1 MAMASFEDAI
11 NRNIDEF
18 EKKIEYDF
26 KNREYIQIAL
36 THSSF
41 ANEHKQFKY
50 NERLEFLGDSVLGLV
65 ISDYL
70 FNERKDLPEGKLTKL
85 RANVVCEESLSR
97 VAKKLDV
104 GNFLF
109 LGKGEKICGGRERD
123 SILADATEAIIA
135 AIYLDGGIECAK
147 DFILSNLR
155 DVISNTV
162 DGNIFRDYKT
172 ILQEIIQ
179 KKNGKL
185 SYRLVEENG
194 PDHNKEF
201 EMVVKSGHTILGQ
214 GRGRN
219 KKEAE
224 KEAAK
229 NALINMGENI

>member
-1 MAMASFEDAI
+1 
-11 NRNIDEF
+11 
-18 EKKIEYDF
+18 
-26 KNREYIQIAL
+26 
-36 THSSF
+36 
-41 ANEHKQFKY
+41 
-50 NERLEFLGDSVLGLV
+50 
-65 ISDYL
+65 
-70 FNERKDLPEGKLTKL
+70 
-85 RANVVCEESLSR
+85 
-97 VAKKLDV
+97 
-104 GNFLF
+104 
-109 LGKGEKICGGRERD
+109 D

>member
-1 MAMASFEDAI
+1 MASFEDAI

-201 EMVVKSGHTILGQ
+201 EMVVKSGHTVLGQ

>member
-1 MAMASFEDAI
+1 MASFEDAI

-229 NALINMGENI
+229 NALINMGESI

>member
-1 MAMASFEDAI
+1 MARASFEDAI